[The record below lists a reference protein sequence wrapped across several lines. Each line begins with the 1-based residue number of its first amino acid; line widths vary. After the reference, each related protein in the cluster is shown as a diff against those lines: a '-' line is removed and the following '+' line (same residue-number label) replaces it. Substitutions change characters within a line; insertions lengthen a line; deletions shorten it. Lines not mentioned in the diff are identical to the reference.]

1 MFANQWSTDNQ
12 LRGHMYFKYRMFVA
26 LLIAKTSNNSDREPT
41 NFSSFRTSTKGL
53 IFDYYL
59 NGRTETNISGRRR
72 AGTTYLHMS
81 SD

>member
-26 LLIAKTSNNSDREPT
+26 LLIAKTSHNSGREPS
-41 NFSSFRTSTKGL
+41 NFF
-53 IFDYYL
+53 IFGYYL
-59 NGRTETNISGRRR
+59 NGKTETNIGRRRR